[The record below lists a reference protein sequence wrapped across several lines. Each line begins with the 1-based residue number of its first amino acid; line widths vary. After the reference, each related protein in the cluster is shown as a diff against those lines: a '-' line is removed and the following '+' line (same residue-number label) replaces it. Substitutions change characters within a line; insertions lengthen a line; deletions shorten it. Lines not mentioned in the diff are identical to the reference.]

1 MQTSYD
7 LVQYPSLPFDRSH
20 PDQLAVMATL
30 FGLEPAPPEKCRVLE
45 IACADGGNIIPMA
58 CELPESSFRGFDL
71 AQAVVENGQ
80 RMIADL
86 GLSNIRIDQM
96 DLMDAGPELGEFDY
110 IIAHGLYSWVPEP
123 VRDKLMSVT
132 KSLLAPQGVAYI
144 SFNAL
149 PGCRIRE
156 MFREML
162 LIHLRGV
169 TDPNERIKQAR
180 EFLDCVRQS
189 KERSGDMGNFLRI
202 EAEFLLDQGPV
213 VLFHDELG
221 EVYHPVFI
229 HDFAAHAGRFG
240 LQFLAEASFPEMQAR
255 KFPQEVLDRT
265 EQWCG
270 GDRVMRELYYDFLRG
285 RVFRRT
291 LLCHEN
297 LQVSDELIEDRMARL
312 HAASIAK
319 PISSTPN
326 LKDGVA
332 EEFTGSRSASAKTAH
347 PLAKAALVLLGKAWP
362 QSLSFD
368 ELVTSA
374 ARLIGEKPDPESMI
388 RILFGTFAAGLV
400 ELHAFPPRCVAKPG
414 KFPATTVLARFQA
427 KQGKKITTLRH
438 TTVEA
443 EGELERHLLT
453 LLDGSRDFT
462 DLVRELAPEIAG
474 SRDEAARRL
483 QDNLQKLARFGLLVA

>member
-1 MQTSYD
+1 MPTSYD

-30 FGLEPAPPEKCRVLE
+30 FGLEPAPPQKCRVLE

-58 CELPESSFRGFDL
+58 CELPESTFLGFDL
-71 AQAVVENGQ
+71 AEAVVENGK
-80 RMIADL
+80 RLIAEL
-86 GLSNIRIDQM
+86 GLTNIRIEQM
-96 DLMDAGPELGEFDY
+96 DLMDAGPELGQFDY

-123 VRDKLMSVT
+123 VRDRLMSVT

-144 SFNAL
+144 SYNAL

-162 LIHLRGV
+162 LIHLRDV
-169 TDPNERIKQAR
+169 TDPQERIKQAR
-180 EFLDCVRQS
+180 QFLECLKQS

-221 EVYHPVFI
+221 EVYHPVFV
-229 HDFAAHAGRFG
+229 HDFAVHAGRFG

-255 KFPQEVLDRT
+255 KFPQEILDLA
-265 EQWCG
+265 EQWSG
-270 GDRVMRELYYDFLRG
+270 GDRVMRELYYDFMRG

-291 LLCHEN
+291 LLCHDN
-297 LQVSDELIEDRMARL
+297 IQVAGELVEDRIADL
-312 HAASIAK
+312 YAASQAK
-319 PISSTPN
+319 PVSSTPN
-326 LKDGVA
+326 LREGVA
-332 EEFTGSRSASAKTAH
+332 EEFTGIRGASAKTAH
-347 PLAKAALVLLGKAWP
+347 PLAKAALLLLGKEWP
-362 QSLSFD
+362 ETLSFLD
-368 ELVTSA
+368 LVNSS
-374 ARLIGEKPDPESMI
+374 ARLIGEQPDEKSMI

-400 ELHAFPPRCVAKPG
+400 ELHAVPPRCVSEPG
-414 KFPATTVLARFQA
+414 PFPATTALARLQA
-427 KQGKKITTLRH
+427 RQGIKITTLRH

-443 EGELERHLLT
+443 EGEIERHLLT
-453 LLDGSRDFT
+453 LLDGSRDFK
-462 DLVRELAPEIAG
+462 DLVREMAPQIAT

-483 QDNLQKLARFGLLVA
+483 RDNLQKLARFGLLVA

>member
-1 MQTSYD
+1 MPTSYD

-30 FGLEPAPPEKCRVLE
+30 FGLEAAPPQNCRVLE
-45 IACADGGNIIPMA
+45 IACADGGNLIPMA
-58 CELPESSFRGFDL
+58 CELTGSSFRGFDL
-71 AQAVVENGQ
+71 AAAVVENGQ
-80 RMIADL
+80 KLIADL
-86 GLSNIRIDQM
+86 GLTNIRIDQM
-96 DLMDAGPELGEFDY
+96 DLMDAGPELGQFDY

-144 SFNAL
+144 SYNAL

-169 TDPNERIKQAR
+169 TDPDERIKQAR
-180 EFLDCVRQS
+180 EFLECLKQS

-221 EVYHPVFI
+221 EVYHPVFV

-255 KFPQEVLDRT
+255 KFPQDVLDRA

-285 RVFRRT
+285 RTFRRT
-291 LLCHEN
+291 LLCHDN
-297 LQVSDELIEDRMARL
+297 IQVGELIEDRIARL
-312 HAASIAK
+312 FAASQAT
-319 PISSTPN
+319 PVSSAPS
-326 LKDGVA
+326 LKEGVA
-332 EEFTGSRSASAKTAH
+332 EEFQGIRSAAAKTAH
-347 PLAKAALVLLGKAWP
+347 PLAKAALLLLGKAWP
-362 QSLSFD
+362 ESIGFD
-368 ELVTSA
+368 ELVNST
-374 ARLIGEKPDPESMI
+374 ARLIGEEPDPESLI

-400 ELHAFPPRCVAKPG
+400 ELHAFPPRCIAEPG
-414 KFPATTVLARFQA
+414 RCPTTTALARLQA
-427 KQGKKITTLRH
+427 ERGKRITTLRH
-438 TTVEA
+438 TSIEA
-443 EGELERHLLT
+443 EGEIERRLLT

-462 DLVRELAPEIAG
+462 DLVRELAPHIPM
-474 SRDEAARRL
+474 SRDESARRL
-483 QDNLQKLARFGLLVA
+483 QDNLRKLARFGLLVA